1 MKSDILASCSSAM
14 VVAGAPFGAD
24 LILFCEALQKRGG
37 IGVYVARDDR
47 QAQAA
52 RRMALFAAPR
62 LDQVDL
68 PGWDV
73 LPYDRISPTPAVAA
87 RRCAGLARLA
97 RYRPDQGCLL
107 VVTTAGGLAQRAAP
121 SELLR
126 QASLLIRAGDR
137 VVPDELTSYLVLNG
151 YVRVGTVREQGE
163 YAVRGGIID
172 IFPPTATEPLRLDF
186 FGDVLETIR
195 CFDTETQRSTGRTES
210 VSFAPVSEI
219 LFTDKVLAGFRDRF
233 LAIFGPPAGDQMY
246 EAARASIRRQGVE
259 SWLPLFHDRL
269 ETLFDY
275 VGPDA
280 LFGLGHL
287 AREAAFERL
296 AQAADYHTARME
308 AGGGDIHKA
317 RVLSPD
323 TLFIAPPELEDL
335 FATRPVI
342 RFLPAE
348 AGVDVLDAG
357 ARRGRDFAPER
368 LRAEGNIFETVIA
381 HARDLQAE
389 GRPVIFAA
397 WSQGSADRLLNVLS
411 DHGLSGLPVVHTLEA
426 ARSTGFSVAEMPIEE
441 GFTQAGLAVVSEAD
455 VLGDRLAAP
464 RRRRKSASFITDAMS
479 LSQGD
484 LVVHVDHGVGRY
496 VGLKT
501 LEVTGA
507 PHDCLQLEYAGG
519 DMIFIPVENIDLI
532 SRYGSE
538 DSEGQLDR
546 LGGTGW
552 QTRKAKAKKRI
563 LEMAAELMAVAAARE
578 LRRAEAVQGG
588 QGLYEE
594 FAARFPYEETD
605 DQLSAI
611 EDVLADLGSGRP
623 MDRLVC
629 GDVGF
634 GKTEVALRAAFVT
647 AMSGRQVAV
656 IAPTT
661 LLARQHFKTFEER
674 FAGWPLRVRHLS
686 RFVSAREAA
695 ETREGLASGNVD
707 IVVATHAVLGKDIGF
722 SRLGLMIVD
731 EEQRF
736 GVRHKERLKEL
747 KSDVHVLTLSATP
760 IPRTLQMALT
770 GIRDLSIIATPPV
783 DRLSVRTYVTEED
796 SVTIRE
802 ALLREKYR
810 GGQAFYVAPRISDL
824 DRLEEFL
831 RVHVPEISFVVAHG
845 QMAAG
850 ELEDIM
856 TAFYEGRYDV
866 LLSTTIVESG
876 LDIPRANTLI
886 IHRADMFGLAQLY
899 QLRGRVG
906 RSKLRAYAYFTT
918 PKDKVIT
925 ESAER
930 RLKIL
935 QSLDS
940 LGAGFQLASHDLD
953 MRGAGNL
960 LGDQQ
965 SGQVREVGVE
975 LYQSMLEDAVNALR
989 AGASQEV
996 EVADD
1001 WSPQI
1006 NLGVAV
1012 LIPATYVEDLSV
1024 RLSLY
1029 RRLSDIVTPG
1039 DREAFAA
1046 ELIDRFGPLPDETR
1060 QLLDVAA
1067 IKVSCKSIG
1076 ISKLDAGDKGAVFAF
1091 RADTLMDPARL
1102 MQIVRTRPGQMK
1114 LRPDSKLVH
1123 SGLAGPA
1130 ERRLTAVRGFLRE
1143 LEAACGIAPSAG
1155 ADTVSFSAQSQKNA
1169 AGAADKWARPLQSG
1183 FLSRDG

>member
-1 MKSDILASCSSAM
+1 MTPADVLSSLSGPAAF
-14 VVAGAPFGAD
+14 AGAPFGAD
-24 LILFCEALQKRGG
+24 LIVFCEALQKRGG

-47 QAQAA
+47 MAQAA

-62 LDQVDL
+62 LEQVDL

-87 RRCAGLARLA
+87 RRCAGLARIS
-97 RYRPDQGCLL
+97 RHEKSQGPLL
-107 VVTTAGGLAQRAAP
+107 IVTTAGSLVQRAAP
-121 SELLR
+121 METLR
-126 QASLLIRAGDR
+126 KASLSIRTGQT
-137 VVPDELTSYLVLNG
+137 VKPDDLTGYLAFNG
-151 YVRVGTVREQGE
+151 YVRSGTVREQGE

-172 IFPPTATEPLRLDF
+172 IFPPTAEEPYRLDF

-195 CFDTETQRSTGRTES
+195 SFDTETQRSTGTAES
-210 VSFAPVSEI
+210 VTFAPVSEI
-219 LFTDKVLAGFRDRF
+219 LFNDTVLAGFRDRY
-233 LAIFGPPAGDQMY
+233 LATFGPPSGDQMY

-259 SWLPLFHDRL
+259 AWLPLFHAKLD
-269 ETLFDY
+269 TLFDY
-275 VGPDA
+275 AGEGA
-280 LFGLGHL
+280 LIGLSHL
-287 AREAAFERL
+287 ASEAAHERL
-296 AQAADYHTARME
+296 VQASDYHAARLD
-308 AGGGDIHKA
+308 AGGGDIQKA
-317 RVLSPD
+317 RVL
-323 TLFIAPPELEDL
+323 PPARLYLELDE
-335 FATRPVI
+335 
-342 RFLPAE
+342 
-348 AGVDVLDAG
+348 LDALLATHAVVKFSPSEATPSSFDMG
-357 ARRGRDFAPER
+357 GISGRDFAPER
-368 LRAEGNIFETVIA
+368 QKADQNIFETVIA
-381 HARDLQAE
+381 HARDLYKA
-389 GRPVIFAA
+389 GTPVVFAA
-397 WSQGSADRLLNVLS
+397 WSTGSADRLINVLT
-411 DHGLSGLPVVHTLEA
+411 DHGLKGLAQVHSLDA
-426 ARSTGFSVAEMPIEE
+426 AKKTDFTVAEVPIEE
-441 GFTQAGLAVVSEAD
+441 GFSLPGIAMISEAD

-464 RRRRKSASFITDAMS
+464 RRKRKSASFITDATA
-479 LSQGD
+479 LTQGD

-496 VGLKT
+496 IGLKT

-519 DMIFIPVENIDLI
+519 DMIFLPVENIDLI

-538 DSEGQLDR
+538 DAEGQLDR

-552 QTRKAKAKKRI
+552 QTRKARAKKRI
-563 LEMAAELMAVAAARE
+563 LEMAAELMEIAAARQ
-578 LRRAEAVQGG
+578 LRRAEAVSAG

-594 FAARFPYEETD
+594 FAARFPYEETE

-611 EDVLADLGSGRP
+611 EDVLGDLSSGRP

-634 GKTEVALRAAFVT
+634 GKTEVALRAAFVA
-647 AMSGRQVAV
+647 AMSGKQVAV

-674 FAGWPLRVRHLS
+674 FAGWPLKVRQLS
-686 RFVSAREAA
+686 RLVNARDAA
-695 ETREGLASGNVD
+695 ETRAGLTDGSVD
-707 IVVATHAVLGKDIGF
+707 VVVGTHALLAKGIEFK
-722 SRLGLMIVD
+722 RLGLMIVD

-736 GVRHKERLKEL
+736 GVKHKERLKEL
-747 KSDVHVLTLSATP
+747 KADVHVLTLSATP

-783 DRLSVRTYVTEED
+783 DRLSVRTYIAEED
-796 SVTIRE
+796 TVTLRE

-810 GGQAFYVAPRISDL
+810 GGQAFFVAPRIQDL

-831 RVHVPEISFVVAHG
+831 RTHVPEISFIVAHG
-845 QMAAG
+845 QMAPS

-856 TAFYEGRYDV
+856 TAFYEAKYDV

-918 PKDKVIT
+918 PRDKVIT
-925 ESAER
+925 EGAEK
-930 RLKIL
+930 RLKVL

-965 SGQVREVGVE
+965 SGHVKEVGVE
-975 LYQSMLEDAVNALR
+975 LYQSMLEDAVRALQ
-989 AGASQEV
+989 AGARDEGD
-996 EVADD
+996 VADD

-1012 LIPATYVEDLSV
+1012 LIPENYVDDLNV

-1029 RRLSDIVTPG
+1029 RRLSDIATAQE
-1039 DREAFAA
+1039 REAFAA

-1060 QLLDVAA
+1060 QLLDITA
-1067 IKVSCKSIG
+1067 IKVSCKALG
-1076 ISKLDAGDKGAVFAF
+1076 ISKLDAGEKGAVFAF
-1091 RADTLMDPARL
+1091 RPDTVMEPQRL
-1102 MQIVRTRPGQMK
+1102 MEIVRTRPNQLR

-1123 SGLAGPA
+1123 TGLGGAP
-1130 ERRLTAVRGFLRE
+1130 ERRLAGAKAFLRE
-1143 LEAACGIAPSAG
+1143 LEAACGLASPASTDAV
-1155 ADTVSFSAQSQKNA
+1155 AAMPARKVETVQ
-1169 AGAADKWARPLQSG
+1169 DKWASSVKRG
-1183 FLSRDG
+1183 FLTED